1 MSEDSFILGSSLIIC
16 LLLILSLLRHN
27 KRTFVVNFVAFLIYE
42 SFLAFMLMNHSDG
55 GTSLVWWAFM
65 CIAAI
70 IHSFAI
76 IIYYLRKLLS
86 NKWNKPLAIF
96 AMMVVA
102 IGFILLFIG

>member
-1 MSEDSFILGSSLIIC
+1 MSEDSIILGSSLIIC
-16 LLLILSLLRHN
+16 LLLILLLLRRS
-27 KRTFVVNFVAFLIYE
+27 KRIFIVSFVAFLIYE
-42 SFLAFMLMNHSDG
+42 SFLAFMLVNHSDG

-86 NKWNKPLAIF
+86 NKWYSPLAIF